1 MINSTLNEN
10 STNESPL
17 QSPKKSQIQSQ
28 NINILPNINLSLNKR
43 VEEKKIFLKNQ
54 RELWKNK
61 NIENLKKEENTF
73 FRIKDFENLNEKQSD
88 NKSNLLDFDFLV
100 GEILDKINLK
110 NIDLSAKNKKNKK
123 LKNKKG
129 KIVKKKKYYSTAQHK
144 SK

>member
-17 QSPKKSQIQSQ
+17 QSPKKSQIQPQ

>member
-129 KIVKKKKYYSTAQHK
+129 KIVKKKKYYSIAQHK

>member
-10 STNESPL
+10 STNESPI
-17 QSPKKSQIQSQ
+17 QSPKKSQIQPQ

-54 RELWKNK
+54 REFWKNK
-61 NIENLKKEENTF
+61 SIENLKKEENTF
-73 FRIKDFENLNEKQSD
+73 FRIKDFENLNGKQSD

-110 NIDLSAKNKKNKK
+110 NIDLSVKNKKNKK
-123 LKNKKG
+123 LKSKKG
-129 KIVKKKKYYSTAQHK
+129 KIVKKKKYYSTTHHK

>member
-17 QSPKKSQIQSQ
+17 QSPKKSQIQPQ

-123 LKNKKG
+123 LKNRKG

>member
-17 QSPKKSQIQSQ
+17 QSPKKSQIQPQ

-73 FRIKDFENLNEKQSD
+73 FRIKDFENLNGKQSD

>member
-17 QSPKKSQIQSQ
+17 QSPKKSQIQPQ

-73 FRIKDFENLNEKQSD
+73 FRIKDFENLNGKQSD

-129 KIVKKKKYYSTAQHK
+129 KIVKKKKYYSIAQHK

>member
-17 QSPKKSQIQSQ
+17 QSPKKSQIQPQ

-129 KIVKKKKYYSTAQHK
+129 KIVKKKKYYSIAQHK